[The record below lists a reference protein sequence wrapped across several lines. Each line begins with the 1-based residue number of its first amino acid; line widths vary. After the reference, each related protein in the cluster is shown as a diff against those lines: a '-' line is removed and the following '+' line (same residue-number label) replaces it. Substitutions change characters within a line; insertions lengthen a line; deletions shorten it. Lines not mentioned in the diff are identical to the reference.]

1 MFTLGTAGLK
11 QFKFIWPYIFYVNST
26 EFQIPIVVLPATI
39 SNNVPGTDFCLGAD
53 TALNEISEIC
63 DRVRQSAAGTKR
75 RIFILEVMGGYCG
88 YLATMSG
95 IAGGADNA
103 YIHEEKFNVRDIMN
117 DLDMLKNKMELG
129 TIQRGLIMRNEKANN
144 EYTTEFLYSLFSEE
158 GRDFF
163 SVRKN
168 VLGHMQQG
176 GTPSP
181 FDRNLGTKMA
191 SKATNWMVE
200 MAEGN
205 LNPEGKVVTNGP
217 DSAVLLGL
225 RRAANP
231 FTPVQDLVDDA
242 DFVYRRPKKQWWMQ
256 MRSMMRI
263 LARHDTTYSTDVDT
277 LTCVHEHNGAHSCVD
292 TCVEEHNGD

>member
-1 MFTLGTAGLK
+1 M
-11 QFKFIWPYIFYVNST
+11 
-26 EFQIPIVVLPATI
+26 VLPATI

-63 DRVRQSAAGTKR
+63 VRVRQSAAGTKR

-129 TIQRGLIMRNEKANN
+129 KIQRGLIMRNEKANS

-231 FTPVQDLVDDA
+231 FTPVQDLVEDA

-277 LTCVHEHNGAHSCVD
+277 LTCVHEQNGAHSCVD
-292 TCVEEHNGD
+292 ACVEEPNGA